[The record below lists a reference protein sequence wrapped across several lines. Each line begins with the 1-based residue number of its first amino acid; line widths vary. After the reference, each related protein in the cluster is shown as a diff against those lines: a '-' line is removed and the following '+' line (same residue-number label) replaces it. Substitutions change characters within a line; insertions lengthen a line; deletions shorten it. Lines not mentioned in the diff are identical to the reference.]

1 MVKQNTSERILD
13 VTQELIQSRG
23 YSAISFNDIAEK
35 VGIKKPS
42 IMHHYPS
49 KAALGVAVVDRY
61 RKTFVSMFDDI
72 LSERKLPAKKILD
85 IYFSLY
91 LNLGENKEKVCLCGA
106 LAGEY
111 RALPETLRDEI
122 TRFFDDSKKWL
133 VTILELGKD
142 AAEFGFDGEPEV
154 VASLVLDT
162 LQGSLMISR
171 ATSNKGHVKKT
182 IEALKSEFSL

>member
-1 MVKQNTSERILD
+1 MNNISTSERILD

-42 IMHHYPS
+42 ILHHYPS
-49 KAALGVAVVDRY
+49 KAVLGVAVVDRY
-61 RKTFVSMFDDI
+61 RKTFAAMLDDI
-72 LSERKLPAKKILD
+72 LLERKLPAKKVLD
-85 IYFSLY
+85 IYFSPY
-91 LNLGENKEKVCLCGA
+91 LNLSENKEKVCLCGA

-111 RALPETLRDEI
+111 MALPEVLRDEI
-122 TRFFDDSKKWL
+122 TLFFKDSKRWL
-133 VTILELGKD
+133 VTILELGKET
-142 AAEFGFDGEPEV
+142 AEFSFEGEPER

-171 ATSNKGHVKKT
+171 ATLNTAHVQKT
-182 IEALKSEFSL
+182 IDSLKSEFGL

>member
-1 MVKQNTSERILD
+1 MNNISTSERILD

-49 KAALGVAVVDRY
+49 KAVLGVAVVDRY
-61 RKTFVSMFDDI
+61 RKTFSAMLDDI
-72 LSERKLPAKKILD
+72 LLERKLPAKKILD
-85 IYFSLY
+85 IYFSPY

-111 RALPETLRDEI
+111 MALPEVLRDEI
-122 TRFFDDSKKWL
+122 TLFFKDSKRWL
-133 VTILELGKD
+133 VTILELGKET
-142 AAEFGFDGEPEV
+142 AEFSFEGEPEL

-171 ATSNKGHVKKT
+171 ATSNKAHVQKT
-182 IEALKSEFSL
+182 IDSLKSELGL